1 MNSFG
6 YNSSFIKGGTLW
18 LFLETNI
25 FPSLFIYQRRYF
37 SLISNQVLKR
47 AKPRWTVADQW
58 ESWTDDCRC
67 IMNCVIIYT
76 AVLSILIMYTY
87 ENESLFINHRIKKA
101 CRLDAFIEKKNICFV
116 TNVWKK
122 YCSKMPKH
130 LSFSLKRRYLKKWAK
145 KKKWKRE
152 VITWKLEFREE
163 SGKIIRENERER
175 ERERES

>member
-1 MNSFG
+1 MNSCG

-101 CRLDAFIEKKNICFV
+101 CRLDAFIEKKKYMFCYKCM
-116 TNVWKK
+116 KK
-122 YCSKMPKH
+122 ILLKNAETSLFLSKT
-130 LSFSLKRRYLKKWAK
+130 
-145 KKKWKRE
+145 E
-152 VITWKLEFREE
+152 ILEEM
-163 SGKIIRENERER
+163 S
-175 ERERES
+175 